1 MDTLS
6 ASTSLSF
13 SSHPMDPPTTTTTTT
28 TTTTS
33 PLSSPAS
40 KQQQQQQQQPKR
52 KSSISED
59 KSHAKQRKEMHEV
72 SATQCANCGTTTT
85 PLWRRAPNGD
95 TICNACGLYFKARNQ
110 FRPPTLK
117 RNTHQRPKEMD
128 KGSSL
133 ATMNTLHDCG
143 SGPESGTC
151 PGGGQCNGSGGSE
164 SCAGCPA
171 FNQHQ
176 VNRQAL
182 ICANCRTTTTPLW
195 RRDESG
201 NTICNACGLYYKL
214 HGMHRPVSMKRSV
227 IKRRKRVVVAETSSS
242 ASASPPE
249 EKLDDEGS
257 TEDKHQ
263 HHRQVVVRKQPK
275 NKSPTKSSNSNSNN
289 PSSSS
294 PPTFK
299 HDEVPPI
306 EDYIVPKRQSPGTST
321 TTTTPFMTTTTTTT
335 TSSSSVSSPPPPLV
349 APRPRLP
356 QPSNGIESLL
366 LAAEVDVG
374 TTTSHNNSN
383 NNNTTL
389 LPPISLP
396 PLTSSS
402 SLSDFDDALDRLV
415 RLRRQPSSQ
424 HTLQQIAPQLH
435 DLVRRAEASCFQHP
449 HQQQQQQASTPL

>member
-6 ASTSLSF
+6 ASNSLSF
-13 SSHPMDPPTTTTTTT
+13 SSHSMDNPS
-28 TTTTS
+28 S
-33 PLSSPAS
+33 PSPAS
-40 KQQQQQQQQPKR
+40 NQQQQQQQQSKR

-59 KSHAKQRKEMHEV
+59 KSHAKHRKEMHEV

-117 RNTHQRPKEMD
+117 RNSHQRPKEMD
-128 KGSSL
+128 SSKGSSSNFN
-133 ATMNTLHDCG
+133 MNMLHDCG

-171 FNQHQ
+171 YNQHQ

-227 IKRRKRVVVAETSSS
+227 IKRRKRVVVAETSSVS
-242 ASASPPE
+242 PSPPE
-249 EKLDDEGS
+249 EKLDE
-257 TEDKHQ
+257 TAVTKDKHHH

-275 NKSPTKSSNSNSNN
+275 NKSPTKNN
-289 PSSSS
+289 PSS
-294 PPTFK
+294 PALQQHQQ

-306 EDYIVPKRQSPGTST
+306 EDYIIPKRQSPDPSTPTSLIR
-321 TTTTPFMTTTTTTT
+321 
-335 TSSSSVSSPPPPLV
+335 TSSSSSPVSPPPPLV

-366 LAAEVDVG
+366 LAAEVDVDTTT
-374 TTTSHNNSN
+374 TTTSSSNS
-383 NNNTTL
+383 TL

-396 PLTSSS
+396 PLTSS
-402 SLSDFDDALDRLV
+402 LSEFDDALDRLV

-424 HTLQQIAPQLH
+424 HTLQQIAPQLR
-435 DLVRRAEASCFQHP
+435 DLVRRAEASCFHP
-449 HQQQQQQASTPL
+449 HQQTNSL

>member
-6 ASTSLSF
+6 ASNSLSF
-13 SSHPMDPPTTTTTTT
+13 SSHPMETATTTT
-28 TTTTS
+28 
-33 PLSSPAS
+33 PLSSPTS
-40 KQQQQQQQQPKR
+40 KQQQQQSKR

-117 RNTHQRPKEMD
+117 RNTHQRSKEMD
-128 KGSSL
+128 SEGNSSL
-133 ATMNTLHDCG
+133 AMNTTHDCG

-242 ASASPPE
+242 VSPSPPE
-249 EKLDDEGS
+249 EKLEE
-257 TEDKHQ
+257 TQDKR
-263 HHRQVVVRKQPK
+263 RQVVVRKQPK
-275 NKSPTKSSNSNSNN
+275 NKLPTKNNN
-289 PSSSS
+289 PSSPSS
-294 PPTFK
+294 ALQQ
-299 HDEVPPI
+299 DEVPPI

-321 TTTTPFMTTTTTTT
+321 TSSPFISTTTTAAA
-335 TSSSSVSSPPPPLV
+335 SVSPPPPLV

-366 LAAEVDVG
+366 LAAEVDVDNATT
-374 TTTSHNNSN
+374 TTTSNNSN
-383 NNNTTL
+383 STL

-396 PLTSSS
+396 PLTTS

-424 HTLQQIAPQLH
+424 HTLQQITPQLR
-435 DLVRRAEASCFQHP
+435 DLVRRAEASCFHP
-449 HQQQQQQASTPL
+449 HHQQQTTPL

>member
-6 ASTSLSF
+6 ASNSLSF
-13 SSHPMDPPTTTTTTT
+13 SSHPMDATPTTT

-128 KGSSL
+128 KGSSSSSL

-249 EKLDDEGS
+249 EKLDEVS
-257 TEDKHQ
+257 TEDKQH

-275 NKSPTKSSNSNSNN
+275 NKSPTKNNNN
-289 PSSSS
+289 PSSSATS
-294 PPTFK
+294 PPFK

-321 TTTTPFMTTTTTTT
+321 STTTPFMTTTTTTT
-335 TSSSSVSSPPPPLV
+335 SSPSVSPPPPLV

-366 LAAEVDVG
+366 LAAEVDVE
-374 TTTSHNNSN
+374 TTTSHSNSN
-383 NNNTTL
+383 NGNNTTL

-424 HTLQQIAPQLH
+424 HTLQQIAPQLR

-449 HQQQQQQASTPL
+449 HHHHHQQQHQASTPL